1 MTTDV
6 TDTATPVAETVV
18 PAVEMRG
25 ISKAFDSNVV
35 LTGVDFEVAPGE
47 VHALAGGNGAGK
59 STLMKILQGVY
70 TKDDG
75 TIRINGREVTFSSI
89 HDAKAAG
96 IGMVFQEFSLVPSL
110 TVAQNIFLTTEPLG
124 RGIFI
129 RDGEARDKAREVFR
143 QLEVDVDPGARV
155 SDLGTAYWQLTE
167 IAKAMA
173 QDARVLIMDE
183 PSASLARHEAEQ
195 LFELVARLKAQG
207 ISIIYISHRM
217 EEVYRIADRI
227 TILRD
232 GRNLLTKRLTDVTPE
247 QIVEG
252 IVGQQIEGMA
262 YQERDSSAEREVLL
276 EARGLTAGSRVQN
289 VSFTLHRGEIIGL
302 AGLMGSGR
310 TELARCLF
318 GIDKLDSGE
327 VRVRGERVDL
337 SNPRQAIKAGL
348 ALIPE
353 DRRAQGLVLDHSVRD
368 NLLLPLL
375 KKIERGPLLD
385 DGAGKTLATSL
396 IERFAVKVANPG
408 RPVRLLSGGN
418 QQKVVI
424 AKWLGTDPDVLIMDE
439 PTAGVD
445 IGTKTEILTMIR
457 NLAEEGKAVIVISS
471 EYAEMLAVSDR
482 VLILRDGTVQQEL
495 ARKDIADEESLQ
507 HAVQGV

>member
-1 MTTDV
+1 MTIDV

-75 TIRINGREVTFSSI
+75 TIRINGREVSFSSI
-89 HDAKAAG
+89 QDAKAAG

-195 LFELVARLKAQG
+195 LFELVARLKARG
-207 ISIIYISHRM
+207 ISIIYISHRL

-418 QQKVVI
+418 H
-424 AKWLGTDPDVLIMDE
+424 P
-439 PTAGVD
+439 
-445 IGTKTEILTMIR
+445 
-457 NLAEEGKAVIVISS
+457 
-471 EYAEMLAVSDR
+471 
-482 VLILRDGTVQQEL
+482 
-495 ARKDIADEESLQ
+495 Q
-507 HAVQGV
+507 HW